1 MAEAGEQEEVMAAQ
15 RTGRRDPYE
24 VLEVPRDATEQQIK
38 NAYRKLALKYH
49 PDKNTAR
56 PDAAEKFK
64 EVAYS
69 YSILC
74 DPEKRE
80 RYDAAGFE
88 AVDLEGVDMEL
99 DLSNLGTINTVFAA
113 LFSKLGVPIKTTIS
127 AGVLKDA
134 LSGTVTIRPLPLSRP
149 MTEKLLYFEQEEN
162 GGLGLAQQEDSVKA
176 GRITSAAM
184 YFLHFQVCRLDPT
197 VNAVKSHS

>member
-1 MAEAGEQEEVMAAQ
+1 VEQEEAMAAQ

-149 MTEKLLYFEQEEN
+149 MTEKV
-162 GGLGLAQQEDSVKA
+162 GLFLTGMFTA
-176 GRITSAAM
+176 GAIFRMFVWGSTSSE
-184 YFLHFQVCRLDPT
+184 F
-197 VNAVKSHS
+197 